1 MAPLVW
7 FITGAS
13 SGLGLSLSLYAL
25 AAGHHVV
32 GTVRNASKSSDAVK
46 TIQDKGGKIIELDV
60 TKAETVRPQ
69 VQQAERFYGKIDVL
83 VNNAGYSLLGAVE
96 DLNDKESALQME
108 TNFFGPLRL
117 IRSVLPG
124 MRANRTGTIVNI
136 SSIAGQDAL
145 PSCGLYS
152 ASKFALE
159 GLSEALAREL
169 APFNISVL
177 IVEPGVF
184 RTNFLGAVQINESG
198 LSEPYRGG
206 PVDTTLEILKTI
218 QGKQQGDPEK
228 AVARI
233 FETVVGEGVA
243 GGLKGKIL
251 RLPLGPD
258 CVQRMTAKLEK
269 ASKDLEAAREIAMST
284 NFDEA

>member
-13 SGLGLSLSLYAL
+13 SGFGLSLSLYAL

-32 GTVRNASKSSDAVK
+32 GTVRNASKSAAAVQAF
-46 TIQDKGGKIIELDV
+46 QDKGGKIVELDV
-60 TKAETVRPQ
+60 TKADAIPGAVK
-69 VQQAERFYGKIDVL
+69 QAEGFYGRIDVL

-96 DLNDKESALQME
+96 DLNDRESALQME
-108 TNFFGPLRL
+108 TNFFGPLRV
-117 IRSVLPG
+117 IRAVLPG
-124 MRANRTGTIVNI
+124 MRSNRSGTIVNI

-159 GLSEALAREL
+159 GLSESLSREL

-177 IVEPGVF
+177 VVEPGAF
-184 RTNFLGAVQINESG
+184 RTNFLSAVQRNESG
-198 LSEPYRGG
+198 LSEPYKGG
-206 PVDTTLEILKTI
+206 PVDTTLGIFESA
-218 QGKQQGDPEK
+218 QGKQKGDPEK

-233 FETVVGEGVA
+233 FEVVTGEGAA
-243 GGLKGKIL
+243 GGLKGKVL

-258 CVQRMTAKLEK
+258 CVQRMQAKLDK
-269 ASKDLEAAREIAMST
+269 ASADLNAAREFALNT
-284 NFDEA
+284 NYD

>member
-13 SGLGLSLSLYAL
+13 SGLGLSLSLYVL
-25 AAGHHVV
+25 AAGHHVI
-32 GTVRNASKSSDAVK
+32 GTVRNTSKSVDAVK
-46 TIQDKGGKIIELDV
+46 AIQAQGGKILELDV
-60 TKAETVRPQ
+60 TQADGIPHTVKKAES
-69 VQQAERFYGKIDVL
+69 FYGKIDVL

-96 DLNDKESALQME
+96 DLNDKEAALQME
-108 TNFFGPLRL
+108 TNFFGPLRI
-117 IRSVLPG
+117 IRAVLPG
-124 MRANRTGTIVNI
+124 LRGNQSGTIVNV
-136 SSIAGQDAL
+136 SSIAGMDAL

-159 GLSEALAREL
+159 GLSESLAREL

-177 IVEPGVF
+177 IVEPGAF
-184 RTNFLGAVQINESG
+184 RTNFLSARQRNESG
-198 LSEPYRGG
+198 LSEPYKGG
-206 PVDTTLEILKTI
+206 PVDTTLGLFESA
-218 QGKQQGDPEK
+218 QGKQKGDPEK

-233 FETVVGEGVA
+233 FEVVTGEGAA

-258 CVQRMTAKLEK
+258 CVGRMQAKLDK
-269 ASKDLEAAREIAMST
+269 ASADLNVAREFALKT
-284 NFDEA
+284 NYE

>member
-1 MAPLVW
+1 MASLVW

-25 AAGHHVV
+25 AAGHQVI
-32 GTVRNASKSSDAVK
+32 GTVRNASKSTDAVQA
-46 TIQDKGGKIIELDV
+46 IQDKGGKIVELDV
-60 TKAETVRPQ
+60 TQADAIPEAVKKAES
-69 VQQAERFYGKIDVL
+69 FYGKIDVL

-96 DLNDKESALQME
+96 DLNDKECALQME
-108 TNFFGPLRL
+108 TNFFGPLRV
-117 IRSVLPG
+117 IRAVLPS
-124 MRANRTGTIVNI
+124 MRGNRSGTIVNI

-159 GLSEALAREL
+159 GLSESLACEL

-177 IVEPGVF
+177 VVEPGAF
-184 RTNFLGAVQINESG
+184 RTNFLSAVQRNESG
-198 LSEPYRGG
+198 LSEPYKGG
-206 PVDTTLEILKTI
+206 PVDTMLGKFESA
-218 QGKQQGDPEK
+218 QGKQPGDPEK

-233 FETVVGEGVA
+233 FEVVTGEGAA
-243 GGLKGKIL
+243 GTLKGKIL

-258 CVQRMTAKLEK
+258 CVERMQAKLDK
-269 ASKDLEAAREIAMST
+269 ASADLDAAREFGLNT
-284 NFDEA
+284 NYD

>member
-25 AAGHHVV
+25 SAGHHVI
-32 GTVRNASKSSDAVK
+32 GTIRNASKSADAVQA
-46 TIQDKGGKIIELDV
+46 IQDKGGKIVELDV
-60 TKAETVRPQ
+60 TKADAIPEAVKK
-69 VQQAERFYGKIDVL
+69 AESFYGKIDVL

-108 TNFFGPLRL
+108 TNFFGPLRV
-117 IRSVLPG
+117 IRAVLPG
-124 MRANRTGTIVNI
+124 MRGNRSGTIVNI

-159 GLSEALAREL
+159 GLSESLSREL
-169 APFNISVL
+169 SPFNISVL
-177 IVEPGVF
+177 VVEPGAF
-184 RTNFLGAVQINESG
+184 RTNFLSAVQRNESG
-198 LSEPYRGG
+198 LSEPYKGG
-206 PVDTTLEILKTI
+206 PVDTMLGNFESA
-218 QGKQQGDPEK
+218 QGKQKGDPEK
-228 AVARI
+228 AIARI
-233 FETVVGEGVA
+233 FEVVTGEGAA

-258 CVQRMTAKLEK
+258 CVQRMQAKLDK
-269 ASKDLEAAREIAMST
+269 ANADLNAAREFALNT
-284 NFDEA
+284 NYE

>member
-25 AAGHHVV
+25 AAGHQVI
-32 GTVRNASKSSDAVK
+32 GTVRNSSKSADAVQA
-46 TIQDKGGKIIELDV
+46 IQDKGGKIVELDV
-60 TKAETVRPQ
+60 TKADAIPEAVKK
-69 VQQAERFYGKIDVL
+69 AESFYGKIDVL

-96 DLNDKESALQME
+96 DLNDKEAALQME
-108 TNFFGPLRL
+108 TNFFGPLRV
-117 IRSVLPG
+117 IRAALPG
-124 MRANRTGTIVNI
+124 MRGNRTGTIVNI

-159 GLSEALAREL
+159 GLSESLACEL
-169 APFNISVL
+169 ASFNISVL
-177 IVEPGVF
+177 VVEPGAF
-184 RTNFLGAVQINESG
+184 RTNFLSAVQRNESG
-198 LSEPYRGG
+198 LSEPYKGG
-206 PVDTTLEILKTI
+206 PVDTMLSKFESA

-233 FETVVGEGVA
+233 FEVVTGEGAA
-243 GGLKGKIL
+243 GRLKGKIL

-258 CVQRMTAKLEK
+258 CAQRMQAKLDK
-269 ASKDLEAAREIAMST
+269 ASADLDAAREFALNT
-284 NFDEA
+284 NYD